1 MKLARLAIL
10 SSVALPAGLCPVA
23 AAAADEAPIGAVAP
37 PPQKPSTGD
46 PSSDAEIV
54 VTAGRRGE
62 AKVAAETEFSEE
74 EIASHGAD
82 DIDDLMKRLGPFI
95 DDGKETVILINGK
108 PVGFDRSILSYPAEA
123 LERLAVLKPE
133 AAALYGESADK
144 RVVNLVLKKNFSM
157 LNVDAGANFATAG
170 GQYGGNLSAGRSTI
184 SGDTRWNL
192 QARISRDSGLSKDA
206 RNIPRPAGSF
216 DSIGFISAINGD
228 EIDPALSGAAGKLVT
243 VAAIPME
250 AMSGK
255 PALLDFVDTANE
267 RHDVDPNAFDTFQP
281 SRRNMSLNIGVTRPL
296 GTFTVSLSLN
306 ANKSSG
312 AGLRGLSM
320 ASVVIPVGS
329 PWSPFADN
337 VMLTRPFAGDRPLR
351 TENGSKSLGGSL
363 TLNGAI
369 GGWQTSLGVDY
380 SRNWSNSLFE
390 TGIDVTRVQQ
400 LIDAGTADFNPYGI
414 WDDSLLLA
422 SRNHSRS
429 ESLSGRAQVQK
440 NIVDLPAGPI
450 SSSFSINAS
459 RSRSESRRSYNRGG
473 PAEIN
478 KSTQGQVNGQLS
490 LSIPI
495 SREGD
500 AEIGPLGD
508 LSVDL
513 SMSAQT
519 VSRNPLQ
526 KLFNGG
532 VNWSPLSMV
541 QLRASLDY
549 SEISP
554 SFELLHGPV
563 VTTTN
568 RIFDYARGEVA
579 EPVWITGGN
588 PNLGG
593 GSRQGLSIDAT
604 VRPFDSQVLSLNFT
618 YRQSVSKS
626 AIASLPELTPVIEAA
641 FSERVTRDA
650 DGRLIAVDAR
660 PINLARET
668 DAGLSSGIALR
679 LPGGSG
685 EGKPTSAN
693 PLQFSVSLNHGMQLK
708 SELQTRSG
716 VPVIDRLV
724 DSGQSRHSLS
734 LQMTVGKRGIGAS
747 VNGSWS
753 SPASVPNADGRFRF
767 KPPMLFN
774 ASMFFEPERLFGNVE
789 KGALL
794 NDLKLSF
801 DVQNLFNGYR
811 RVRLDD
817 GSIPAGYS
825 RSEIDPLGRT
835 VRMTVRKRF

>member
-23 AAAADEAPIGAVAP
+23 AAAADEAPIGAVAL

-95 DDGKETVILINGK
+95 DEGKETVILINGK

-206 RNIPRPAGSF
+206 RNIPRPAGRF

-243 VAAIPME
+243 VAAIPMG

-255 PALLDFVDTANE
+255 PDLLDFVDTANE
-267 RHDVDPNAFDTFQP
+267 QHDVDPNAFDTFQP
-281 SRRNMSLNIGVTRPL
+281 SRRNMSLNIGVARPL
-296 GTFTVSLSLN
+296 GTFTASLNLN
-306 ANKSSG
+306 ANRSNG
-312 AGLRGLSM
+312 AALRGLPM

-329 PWSPFADN
+329 PWSPFVDD

-369 GGWQTSLGVDY
+369 GPWQISLGADY

-400 LIDAGTADFNPYGI
+400 LIDAGTEDFNPYGI

-422 SRNHSRS
+422 RRNRTSS
-429 ESLSGRAQVQK
+429 ESLSGRVQVQK

-450 SSSFSINAS
+450 SSSFSITAS
-459 RSRSESRRSYNRGG
+459 RNRSESRRSDNRGAA
-473 PAEIN
+473 AEIN

-519 VSRNPLQ
+519 VSKNPLQ

-588 PNLGG
+588 PDLGG

-618 YRQSVSKS
+618 YRQSVSKG
-626 AIASLPELTPVIEAA
+626 AISSLPELTPVIEAA

-693 PLQFSVSLNHGMQLK
+693 PLQFSVSLNHSMQLK

-753 SPASVPNADGRFRF
+753 SPASVPNAEGRFRF